1 MKLMSPAQRLT
12 DRKREAIV
20 QAAIAEF
27 RANGFEVTSM
37 DRIAARAGVSKRTVY
52 NHFSSKDELFARIL
66 VQLWEGCQPS
76 REVLYCGERSVR
88 EQLRE
93 LMLAKMALLNNA
105 SFMDLARVA
114 IAGTIYAPERAREM
128 VARLGEREEGVTVWI
143 RAAQADGKL
152 QAVDPAFAAHQL
164 QALIKAFA
172 FWPQITMGQP
182 PLPEDEQ
189 LKVVDSA
196 VEMFFARYAV
206 RHSRSGSETEDA

>member
-1 MKLMSPAQRLT
+1 MKLMSPTQRLT

-52 NHFSSKDELFARIL
+52 NHFSSKDELFAGIL
-66 VQLWEGCQPS
+66 GQLWEGCQPS
-76 REVLYCGERSVR
+76 REVLYCGERPVR

-189 LKVVDSA
+189 QKVVDSA